1 MLISGGRREG
11 VEIIH
16 YKNCFLFSVC
26 FAKKGGMEV
35 METVTDIR
43 TEGILNLEYV
53 SGKGN
58 DILCQK
64 QFFSDTHVSQFGK
77 VTLKAGN
84 YASDFQIQ
92 IIMKTSP
99 ALIEFK

>member
-1 MLISGGRREG
+1 
-11 VEIIH
+11 
-16 YKNCFLFSVC
+16 
-26 FAKKGGMEV
+26 MEV

-64 QFFSDTHVSQFGK
+64 QILVIHMFLSSGK
-77 VTLKAGN
+77 LH
-84 YASDFQIQ
+84 
-92 IIMKTSP
+92 
-99 ALIEFK
+99 

>member
-1 MLISGGRREG
+1 
-11 VEIIH
+11 
-16 YKNCFLFSVC
+16 
-26 FAKKGGMEV
+26 MEV

-53 SGKGN
+53 SGKGK

-64 QFFSDTHVSQFGK
+64 QFFSDTHVSQFAK

-84 YASDFQIQ
+84 YASDF
-92 IIMKTSP
+92 
-99 ALIEFK
+99 